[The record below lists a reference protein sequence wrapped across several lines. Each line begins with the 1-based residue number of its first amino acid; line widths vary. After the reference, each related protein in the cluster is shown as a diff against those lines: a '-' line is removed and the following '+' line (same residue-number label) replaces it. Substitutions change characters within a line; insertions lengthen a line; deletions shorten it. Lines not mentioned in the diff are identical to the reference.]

1 MNFAKGK
8 LVVCLVC
15 RTTITEFSNQGQVGA
30 SSRSPLS
37 FAPLL
42 IKQNSRSKSFNAAS
56 RAVILPTT
64 ICLFL
69 HSAVKT
75 KDISPLVS
83 NLTFNYFPIFDN

>member
-1 MNFAKGK
+1 MNFAKDK

-30 SSRSPLS
+30 SSRSHLS
-37 FAPLL
+37 LPPATDQAKLSVKESQCSLSGL
-42 IKQNSRSKSFNAAS
+42 IF
-56 RAVILPTT
+56 PTT

-69 HSAVKT
+69 HTAVKT